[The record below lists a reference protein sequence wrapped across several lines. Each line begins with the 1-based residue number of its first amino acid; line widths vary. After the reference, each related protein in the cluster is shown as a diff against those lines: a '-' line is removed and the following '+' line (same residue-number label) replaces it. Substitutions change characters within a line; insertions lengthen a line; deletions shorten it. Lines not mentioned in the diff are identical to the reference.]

1 MFCVVLQMPTERQTM
16 LFSAT
21 LPHWVQKVARR
32 YQRDPKTIDL
42 VGEDQT
48 GKLNEDVTLN
58 VIQVRLR
65 SHTAAAMWRAQ
76 PFVQL
81 CLHMVCRRHCLA
93 GPVAATC

>member
-1 MFCVVLQMPTERQTM
+1 M

-58 VIQVRLR
+58 VMQVRGHGVRWASSRPKYTHITYYSTMYML
-65 SHTAAAMWRAQ
+65 Q
-76 PFVQL
+76 
-81 CLHMVCRRHCLA
+81 
-93 GPVAATC
+93 

>member
-1 MFCVVLQMPTERQTM
+1 MPTERQTM

-32 YQRDPKTIDL
+32 YQREPKTIDL

-58 VIQVRLR
+58 VMQVRSR
-65 SHTAAAMWRAQ
+65 SEECGTSSALEG
-76 PFVQL
+76 VTL
-81 CLHMVCRRHCLA
+81 ET
-93 GPVAATC
+93 GPL